1 MLKFKLLLLKSVK
14 NDVHGNMQTIIISV
28 DITEL
33 NDYWIG
39 NNYKFCPSL
48 KKIEKTKEDQDKDA
62 YPSQGNFSLSCGL
75 LYKAPSYVN
84 ATFLCRVAKI
94 VHTPLKETS
103 PCRVDFCTKRHHMS
117 TRHFF
122 VALPKNSYPPSKK
135 HCFVS

>member
-1 MLKFKLLLLKSVK
+1 MLKFELLLLKSVK

-39 NNYKFCPSL
+39 NNHFKFCPSL
-48 KKIEKTKEDQDKDA
+48 TKTKEDQDKDA
-62 YPSQGNFSLSCGL
+62 YPF
-75 LYKAPSYVN
+75 
-84 ATFLCRVAKI
+84 
-94 VHTPLKETS
+94 KETS

-122 VALPKNSYPPSKK
+122 VALPK
-135 HCFVS
+135 